1 MKEHQFKV
9 AIPCNGLMNSGLTR
23 DIGLF
28 LSSYT
33 SFASQ
38 KILYID
44 CRVTTA
50 AAELLNQRH
59 KQQMNDSLMTCW
71 VS

>member
-1 MKEHQFKV
+1 MTEYQFKV
-9 AIPCNGLMNSGLTR
+9 ALLVQCIILMNSGLTC
-23 DIGLF
+23 DICLF

-38 KILYID
+38 KILNVG

-50 AAELLNQRH
+50 AAEQLNQRH
-59 KQQMNDSLMTCW
+59 KQQMNNSLMTHG
-71 VS
+71 